1 MLIPVPVLVD
11 VAACSEKMERA
22 PRPAVVGPITPP
34 MAIFHHHW
42 DSGFVEFLRKKTEIA
57 EFTATIQFDS
67 VESKIDRCLNITNV
81 VINAVENF
89 GVATDGCPP

>member
-1 MLIPVPVLVD
+1 MLVD
-11 VAACSEKMERA
+11 VTACSEEMKWA
-22 PRPAVVGPITPP
+22 AGPAVVGAIATP
-34 MAIFHHHW
+34 MAIFHHHRH
-42 DSGFVEFLRKKTEIA
+42 SSFVEFLRKETEIA

-89 GVATDGCPP
+89 GVATDWCPP